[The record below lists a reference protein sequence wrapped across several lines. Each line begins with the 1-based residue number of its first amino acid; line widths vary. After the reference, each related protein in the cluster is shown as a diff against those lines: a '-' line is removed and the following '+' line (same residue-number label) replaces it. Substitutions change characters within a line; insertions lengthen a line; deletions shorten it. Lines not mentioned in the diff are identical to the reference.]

1 MALSWRD
8 LAGTSVGSFIL
19 GLTGV
24 KLKNNAGNLV
34 VRNNGDTADAEITA
48 SKVNVSGDSI
58 VINSD
63 AAGTGADWSIT
74 LARPAAGM
82 TANVNFVLPADDGTP
97 NQVLQTDGSG
107 NLTWASASSTASSIK
122 NKSVAVAFG
131 STSTVALMTTG
142 IGDVIDSID
151 VIVDTAFNGTPTMSI
166 GVTGT
171 PSKYMATSQVDL
183 KAAATTTFTVNPS
196 LPAQGVESLIITY
209 AAGGASVGA
218 ARVILHYATPA

>member
-34 VRNNGDTADAEITA
+34 IRNNGDTADAEITA
-48 SKVNVSGDSI
+48 SKLNNSGDSI

-82 TANVNFVLPADDGTP
+82 TGNVVLTLPIDDGTP

-107 NLTWASASSTASSIK
+107 NLTWASASSTASSVK

-131 STSTVALMTTG
+131 STSPVALMTTG
-142 IGDVIDSID
+142 VGDVIDSID

-183 KAAATTTFTVNPS
+183 KAAATTTFTVSPS

-209 AAGGASVGA
+209 AAGSASVGA
-218 ARVILHYATPA
+218 ARVVLHYATPA